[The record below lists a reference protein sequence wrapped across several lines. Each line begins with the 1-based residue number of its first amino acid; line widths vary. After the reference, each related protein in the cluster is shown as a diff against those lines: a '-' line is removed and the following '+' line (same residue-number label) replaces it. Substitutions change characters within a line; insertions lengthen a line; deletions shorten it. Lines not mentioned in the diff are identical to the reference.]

1 MTQEEHD
8 DLLADAINGL
18 LDDLQQDVIAE
29 LKYQFGGD
37 SGHEWDNTYGWNK
50 ALEWVTDRL
59 HTYRKE

>member
-29 LKYQFGGD
+29 MWTPNGAYSDEDIAYNQ
-37 SGHEWDNTYGWNK
+37 
-50 ALEWVTDRL
+50 ALDWVLDRL
-59 HTYRKE
+59 KIYRKE